1 MGKGSPLRAGFI
13 PISDQIT
20 TIAKISCSRSG
31 GVYPLLE
38 SYLVKAKLH
47 ILAHHFGQ
55 IWGLELM
62 NKAFYGIAL
71 IGFLIPSVSIAQDN
85 AADQELIKA
94 GYLLSVESVRLNALR
109 NEIAEIKRK
118 KLVLSD
124 NNNRQIC
131 HINMLL
137 ENLFLT
143 ATICNY
149 ESILLNAFA
158 GMQDGQKVEQY
169 RLHHSRLK
177 QDTLR
182 KLYVNFQSTL
192 SNFTNIDD
200 QEILELSDAVKE
212 DMLKVLSLIEEVIDN
227 MQDQIRDIP

>member
-1 MGKGSPLRAGFI
+1 
-13 PISDQIT
+13 
-20 TIAKISCSRSG
+20 
-31 GVYPLLE
+31 
-38 SYLVKAKLH
+38 
-47 ILAHHFGQ
+47 
-55 IWGLELM
+55 M

-118 KLVLSD
+118 KLVLGD
-124 NNNRQIC
+124 NNNQQIC
-131 HINMLL
+131 HINMVL

-149 ESILLNAFA
+149 ESILLNGFA
-158 GMQDGQKVEQY
+158 GMQDRQKVEQY

-177 QDTLR
+177 QETLR
-182 KLYVNFQSTL
+182 KLYVNFQSTQ
-192 SNFTNIDD
+192 SNFNSIDD
-200 QEILELSDAVKE
+200 QEISELSDAAKE
-212 DMLKVLSLIEEVIDN
+212 DMLKVLSLIEEVIDI

>member
-1 MGKGSPLRAGFI
+1 MKKFFCV
-13 PISDQIT
+13 
-20 TIAKISCSRSG
+20 IAS
-31 GVYPLLE
+31 V
-38 SYLVKAKLH
+38 
-47 ILAHHFGQ
+47 
-55 IWGLELM
+55 
-62 NKAFYGIAL
+62 
-71 IGFLIPSVSIAQDN
+71 GFLWPSVSFARDN

-94 GYLLSVESVRLNALR
+94 GYLLSVESVRLDALR

-158 GMQDGQKVEQY
+158 GMQDQQKVEQY

-182 KLYVNFQSTL
+182 KLYVNFQSTQ

-200 QEILELSDAVKE
+200 QDILKLSDAVKE
-212 DMLKVLSLIEEVIDN
+212 DMLKVLSLIEEVIN
-227 MQDQIRDIP
+227 IMQGQIRDIP